1 MQAGTVGMHFH
12 FSTVEILWTLTFA
25 ALLVLLV
32 VLLGRDRARRFPWFT
47 ASIVLAAL
55 RMLASR
61 LLFGKMEPLTSSE
74 IFLTLAD
81 VEVIVSL
88 AVVVELARRAFA
100 RASRNAWIAGSLIF
114 LVIAITVLVLWG
126 PWPSWQTVGAHSA
139 LAHLRFMQLIA
150 QKGDLLSGL
159 LVIELSLLLAFA
171 GRRFNAGWRTHVQQI
186 VLGLSTAAVG
196 QLIVRIVWQKI
207 ANGPP
212 PRNQEEYLRI
222 TGLQDKLFN
231 ANSAL
236 YFLVV
241 VWWVACLWI
250 NEAGSRTAT
259 GTAAEIPGPSD
270 S

>member
-1 MQAGTVGMHFH
+1 MHFH

-47 ASIVLAAL
+47 VSIVLAAL

-61 LLFGKMEPLTSSE
+61 LLFGKMAPLTSSE

-88 AVVVELARRAFA
+88 AVVVELARRALA
-100 RASRNAWIAGSLIF
+100 RASRTAWIAGSFVF
-114 LVIAITVLVLWG
+114 LAIAVTVLVLWG
-126 PWPSWQTVGAHSA
+126 PWPAWQTVGARSA

-150 QKGDLLSGL
+150 QKGDLLNDVL
-159 LVIELSLLLAFA
+159 IIELSLLLAFV
-171 GRRFNAGWRTHVQQI
+171 GRRFKAGWRTHTQQI
-186 VLGLSTAAVG
+186 VLGLSTGALA
-196 QLIVRIVWQKI
+196 QLVVRIAWQKI

-231 ANSAL
+231 ANSVV
-236 YFLVV
+236 YFVV
-241 VWWVACLWI
+241 IVWWIVCLWI
-250 NEAGSRTAT
+250 NEPGPKTAAGP
-259 GTAAEIPGPSD
+259 AAEIPSP
-270 S
+270 